1 MDPSFSLEDIFQKNA
16 KMIRSAFSYISQASN
31 QLLQSA
37 TAASSAADAKSHP
50 LVGQTLTIG
59 HHSYAVRS
67 LLAEGGYALVFAVE
81 ALKNDRSHHPSNECG
96 GGQWY
101 ALKRQLAAD
110 REAADAV
117 VREINF
123 LKQLNGHP
131 SIVRF
136 RNATKNRGGTDGRS
150 PPSSASASSSFS
162 QSSRHFCEFFVLTE
176 LCSGGPL
183 IDVMSQG
190 PPLRVDQVCKILY
203 ATAQAI
209 NHMHDR
215 NPPITHRDIKIEN
228 LLFDAHGHIKL
239 CDFGSATTDIYRP
252 CDEWSALV
260 RSQLEEEIAKFT
272 TPMYR
277 APEVLDTYQNFP
289 IGPAQDIW
297 ALGCVLFYLCYR
309 VHPFE
314 DSAKLRILNAKYT
327 LPAHSEY
334 KVFHD
339 LIRQMLQ
346 PDPYSR
352 PSIQDLCEQIEQL
365 ALALDVGL
373 DEPVLTLTAAPTTTT
388 TTSSSSNNGKSK
400 GGECTAATTTTK
412 AQQKPPQQ
420 RHEQPI
426 QKQHQKQQ
434 GLYDDDE
441 DDPLTTLRPS
451 MEIPNDG
458 MGRSRA
464 APAPEKVLINFDLS
478 AEKPAPTNSS
488 STTRTTDVPA
498 AVSAARNCSDLSF
511 LFDLGMPSAAT
522 APTPTTEATS
532 SSSTAPS
539 ATTEAA
545 DNMQAA
551 CDALGAEFL
560 INLKMPA
567 AETRAATSSGST
579 TTELMAPAD
588 EGPNTCDASDPKQM
602 QKACGGS
609 SNNLEDILSS
619 VFGFTSSTK
628 ASNRSLADMVKEND
642 ALLMDPLSVQI
653 RDWTSGKERNIR
665 ALLGSLNAILWEEAA
680 HQWKQPTMAELFV
693 ADNVKKQY
701 HRACLV
707 VHPDKLVGSVHEPL
721 AKAIFTELNDA
732 WTEFQKNASA
742 S

>member
-16 KMIRSAFSYISQASN
+16 KMIRSAFTYISQASN

-150 PPSSASASSSFS
+150 PPSSASASSFS

-352 PSIQDLCEQIEQL
+352 PSIQDLCEQIEHL
-365 ALALDVGL
+365 ALALDVRL
-373 DEPVLTLTAAPTTTT
+373 DEPVLILTAAPTTTT
-388 TTSSSSNNGKSK
+388 TTSSSSNNGRSK
-400 GGECTAATTTTK
+400 GGESTAATTTTT
-412 AQQKPPQQ
+412 QQ
-420 RHEQPI
+420 RHDQPR

-434 GLYDDDE
+434 GLYEDDE
-441 DDPLTTLRPS
+441 DDPLTILRPS

-478 AEKPAPTNSS
+478 AEKSVPTNSS

-498 AVSAARNCSDLSF
+498 AVSTARNCSDLSF

-522 APTPTTEATS
+522 APTTEATS

-545 DNMQAA
+545 DNVQAA

-579 TTELMAPAD
+579 TTAMMAPAD

-602 QKACGGS
+602 QKAGGGS

-628 ASNRSLADMVKEND
+628 TSNRSLADMVKEND
-642 ALLMDPLSVQI
+642 ALMMDPLSVQI